1 MGEPQYRLEG
11 IVHTKSDVLED
22 FEGPLDVIFEL
33 LSKNK
38 IEIQDVSISA
48 ILEQYLGYL
57 DEMKRMDMEIA
68 SEFITMASHLMLIKT
83 KMLLSAAEQAEAES
97 ELDLLRQSLVERKRK
112 EAMEQIRQA
121 VAVLEPRNEIGRC
134 LFTKEPEPLRREQG
148 YRYQHDVI
156 DLLRAL
162 DIIAERSQRQ
172 LPPPTANFRGIVGK
186 EPYPIGRKTG
196 EVLRQ
201 LLLRGVERLKNLFR
215 GSRSRSEV
223 VATFLAILDLCKTN
237 SVTLEDD
244 PGGENPN
251 VRLLDKHPREE
262 MTCWNRNSYSVPL
275 RPFSL
280 PRASGSISEDSPP
293 RWKRTRRMWKRLP
306 TIWRINMPLS
316 AGEFVFSSWKR
327 ATRWCPPGKWRTM

>member
-11 IVHTKSDVLED
+11 IVHSRNETMED

-38 IEIQDVSISA
+38 IEIQDVSITA
-48 ILEQYLGYL
+48 ILEQYLAYL
-57 DEMKRMDMEIA
+57 EEMKRMDMEIA

-112 EAMEQIRQA
+112 EAMEQIRLA
-121 VAVLEPRNEIGRC
+121 VTVLEERNEIGRC
-134 LFTKEPEPLRREQG
+134 LFTKGPEPLRREQG
-148 YRYQHDVI
+148 YRYQHDVR

-162 DIIAERSQRQ
+162 DMIAERSARQ
-172 LPPPTANFRGIVGK
+172 LPPPTTNFQGIVGK

-201 LLLRGVERLKNLFR
+201 LVLRGVERLKNLFR
-215 GSRSRSEV
+215 GNKTRSEV

-237 SVTLEDD
+237 TVTLEDD
-244 PGGENPN
+244 INGENPN
-251 VRLLDKHPREE
+251 VRLLDEEEKKE
-262 MTCWNRNSYSVPL
+262 MT
-275 RPFSL
+275 
-280 PRASGSISEDSPP
+280 
-293 RWKRTRRMWKRLP
+293 
-306 TIWRINMPLS
+306 
-316 AGEFVFSSWKR
+316 
-327 ATRWCPPGKWRTM
+327 